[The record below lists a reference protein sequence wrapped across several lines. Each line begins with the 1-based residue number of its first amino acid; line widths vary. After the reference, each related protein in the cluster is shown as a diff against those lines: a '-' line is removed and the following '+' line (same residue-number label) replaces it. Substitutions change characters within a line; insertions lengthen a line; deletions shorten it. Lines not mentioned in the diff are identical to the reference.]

1 MAKKQT
7 FTSKLNKGGKDFKFV
22 KHIKS
27 VVSEDTGHIKFL
39 HNMVRLEENENLDQ
53 ALKRM
58 EEESMQGLSFGKPD
72 EDSVEEV
79 KEAPAEETKEADAEE
94 VNEEDPTEEVKE
106 ESPAE
111 ETKEADAEEVKEEA
125 PAEEA
130 KEEAPAEEVEEEDS
144 NKEVKEEAPAEEIRE
159 EAEPATEDQSAEK
172 ADDSSDK

>member
-7 FTSKLNKGGKDFKFV
+7 FTSKLNKGGKDFKYV

-27 VVSEDTGHIKFL
+27 VVSEDSGHIKFL

-58 EEESMQGLSFGKPD
+58 EEESMQGLSFGKQD
-72 EDSVEEV
+72 EAPSEEV
-79 KEAPAEETKEADAEE
+79 KGEAPAEE
-94 VNEEDPTEEVKE
+94 VP
-106 ESPAE
+106 
-111 ETKEADAEEVKEEA
+111 AEEVKEEA

-130 KEEAPAEEVEEEDS
+130 PAEEVKKEAPAEEAE
-144 NKEVKEEAPAEEIRE
+144 EEAPAE
-159 EAEPATEDQSAEK
+159 EAEPATEEESAEK